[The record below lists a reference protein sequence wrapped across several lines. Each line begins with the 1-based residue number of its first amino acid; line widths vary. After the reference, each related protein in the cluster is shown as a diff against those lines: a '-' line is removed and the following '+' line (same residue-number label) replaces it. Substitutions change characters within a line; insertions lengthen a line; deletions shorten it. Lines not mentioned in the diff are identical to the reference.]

1 MWQLAAPVTVML
13 PLHRQ
18 AHLARRAGIVIC
30 KVYDMLVAIF
40 PSRLHGNNESRLKGR
55 ELRAQFQLDSFL
67 FFNQS
72 MQCLQHIDLAL

>member
-1 MWQLAAPVTVML
+1 MRQLVPPLTVML

-18 AHLARRAGIVIC
+18 AHLAWRAGIVIC
-30 KVYDMLVAIF
+30 KLYNMLVAIF

-55 ELRAQFQLDSFL
+55 ELWAQFQLDSFL

-72 MQCLQHIDLAL
+72 LQCLQHIDLAI